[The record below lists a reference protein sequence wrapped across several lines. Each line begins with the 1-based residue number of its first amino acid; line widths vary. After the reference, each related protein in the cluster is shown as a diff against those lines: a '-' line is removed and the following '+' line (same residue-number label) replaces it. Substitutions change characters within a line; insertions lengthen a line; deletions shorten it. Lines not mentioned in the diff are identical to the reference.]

1 MTFSLIGRCART
13 GAFGAV
19 VTSSSP
25 AVAARCIW
33 ARQGVGVAATQN
45 VTDPTLGNKL
55 LDQLASGATS
65 QQAMDAV
72 VSVAPYIEYR
82 QLTVLG
88 AHGSGTTYTGPKT
101 LGTNTVALGVDVVAA
116 GNLLSS
122 DKVPQAMVDAFEA
135 DPALDLGDR
144 LLAALRAGEDAGG
157 EEGPIHS
164 CGLLVV
170 SDAEWPLTDLRVDW
184 AEDDPIARL
193 EQAWVVWKPQAE
205 AYTLRSRRPDLA
217 PSYGVPGDE

>member
-13 GAFGAV
+13 GRFGAV

-25 AVAARCIW
+25 AVAARCVW

-45 VTDPTLGNKL
+45 VTDPTLGNRL
-55 LDQLASGATS
+55 LDQLATGATAR
-65 QQAMDAV
+65 QAMDAV
-72 VSVAPYIEYR
+72 VATAPYVEYR
-82 QLTVLG
+82 QLTVLDAQG
-88 AHGSGTTYTGPKT
+88 NAATYSGPNT
-101 LGTNTVALGVDVVAA
+101 LGTNTVALGTDVAAA

-122 DKVPQAMVDAFEA
+122 EKVPQAMVEAFEA
-135 DPALDLGDR
+135 DASLDLGDR
-144 LLAALRAGEDAGG
+144 LIAALRAGEQAGG

-164 CGLLVV
+164 CGLLIV

-193 EQAWVVWKPQAE
+193 EEAWVVWKPQAE
-205 AYTLRSRRPDLA
+205 DYTLRSRRPDLA
-217 PSYGVPGDE
+217 PSYGVPGDQ

>member
-1 MTFSLIGRCART
+1 MTFSLIGRCGRT
-13 GAFGAV
+13 GRLGAV

-25 AVAARCIW
+25 AVAARCVW

-55 LDQLASGATS
+55 LDQLASGATA

-72 VSVAPYIEYR
+72 VAAAPYAEYR
-82 QLTVLG
+82 QLTVLDV
-88 AHGSGTTYTGPKT
+88 HGNGTTYSGPNT
-101 LGTNTVALGVDVVAA
+101 LGTNTVAIGVDVVAA

-122 DKVPQAMVDAFEA
+122 EKVPQAMVEAFEA
-135 DPALDLGDR
+135 DPTHDLGDR

-164 CGLLVV
+164 CGLLIV

-184 AEDDPIARL
+184 AQDDPIARL
-193 EQAWVVWKPQAE
+193 EEAWAVWKPQAE
-205 AYTLRSRRPDLA
+205 DYTQRARRPDLA